1 MFENGNTFHVG
12 RYRLEA
18 IPEFE
23 GARMPPAAMFTK
35 ASPARLESLLKRVP
49 SGSYDR
55 GRKVLCTSVHSW
67 LVRDD
72 NGVVMLIDTCFGNL
86 KNRMPS
92 HPMFHMQSNDWL
104 AKLAA
109 LGVEPQDVTH
119 VINTHLHLDHVGWN
133 TRLVDGVWTPTFPR
147 ARHIMPR
154 LEAELA
160 LSGGLMRHEAN
171 DRSIADSVR
180 PVIDAGLTDL
190 ADPYVTI
197 AADMKLIP
205 CYGHSQGMLLVEI
218 AGEPGAI
225 VGGDPLHHPLQM
237 LDPDV
242 NTGFCEQPEQAASS
256 RRNFL
261 ARCADEGLIIAPTH
275 FHAPRFSHVTRI
287 EGGFDLAQIS
297 QAMILT

>member
-1 MFENGNTFHVG
+1 MSETNSTFLVG
-12 RYRLEA
+12 RYRLDA

-35 ASPARLESLLKRVP
+35 ASPDHLDSLLDRVP
-49 SGSYDR
+49 AGSYDR
-55 GRKVLCTSVHSW
+55 SRKVLCTSVHSW

-72 NGVVMLIDTCFGNL
+72 NGLVMLIDTCFGNL

-104 AKLAA
+104 SKLAA
-109 LGVEPQDVTH
+109 LGVQPEDVTH

-133 TRLVDGVWTPTFPR
+133 TRLVDGAWMPTFSR

-160 LSGGLMRHEAN
+160 LSGGLSRHEAN
-171 DRSIADSVR
+171 ERSISDSVM
-180 PVIDAGLTDL
+180 PVIDAGLTDF
-190 ADPYVTI
+190 AEPYAAI

-218 AGEPGAI
+218 SGEPGAI

-237 LDPDV
+237 LDPNV
-242 NTGFCEQPEQAASS
+242 NTGFCEQPEQAATS

-261 ARCADEGLIIAPTH
+261 TRCADEGLIIAPTH
-275 FHAPRFSHVTRI
+275 FYAPRFSVVTRLD
-287 EGGFDLAQIS
+287 GGFDVLKRP
-297 QAMILT
+297 QAM

>member
-1 MFENGNTFHVG
+1 MSETNNTFLVG
-12 RYRLEA
+12 RYRLDA

-23 GARMPPAAMFTK
+23 GSRMPPAAMFTK
-35 ASPARLESLLKRVP
+35 ASPSHLDSLLDRVP
-49 SGSYDR
+49 AGSYDR
-55 GRKVLCTSVHSW
+55 ARKVLCTSVHSW

-72 NGVVMLIDTCFGNL
+72 NGLVMLIDTCFGNL

-104 AKLAA
+104 VKLAA

-119 VINTHLHLDHVGWN
+119 VVNTHLHLDHVGWN
-133 TRLVDGVWTPTFPR
+133 TRLVDGAWKPTFSR
-147 ARHIMPR
+147 AHHIMPR
-154 LEAELA
+154 LEADLL

-171 DRSIADSVR
+171 ERAMADSVL
-180 PVIDAGLTDL
+180 PVIDAGL
-190 ADPYVTI
+190 ADFAEPYAAI
-197 AADMKLIP
+197 AADMQLVP

-218 AGEPGAI
+218 SGEPGAI

-242 NTGFCEQPEQAASS
+242 NTGFCEQPEQAAKS
-256 RRNFL
+256 RRNCL

-275 FHAPRFSHVTRI
+275 FYAPRFSLVERI
-287 EGGFDLAQIS
+287 GDGFDLLRRPQMA
-297 QAMILT
+297 

>member
-1 MFENGNTFHVG
+1 MFEKNNTLRVG

-35 ASPARLESLLKRVP
+35 ASPAHLDNLLERVP
-49 SGSYDR
+49 SDSYDR
-55 GRKVLCTSVHSW
+55 DRKVLCTSVHSW

-72 NGVVMLIDTCFGNL
+72 NGIVMLIDTCFGNL

-104 AKLAA
+104 AKLGA

-133 TRLVDGVWTPTFPR
+133 TRLVDGVWTPTFPH

-171 DRSIADSVR
+171 ERSIADSVR
-180 PVIDAGLTDL
+180 PVIDAGL
-190 ADPYVTI
+190 ADFVDPHVTI
-197 AADMKLIP
+197 AADMKLVP

-256 RRNFL
+256 RRKFL

-275 FHAPRFSHVTRI
+275 FYAPRFSQVKRI
-287 EGGFDLAQIS
+287 ERGFDLTRIS
-297 QAMILT
+297 QAAMPA

>member
-1 MFENGNTFHVG
+1 LPEQNNSFLVG
-12 RYRLEA
+12 RYRLDA

-35 ASPARLESLLKRVP
+35 ASPGHLNSLLERVP
-49 SGSYDR
+49 SDSYDC

-72 NGVVMLIDTCFGNL
+72 NGLVMLIDTCFGNL
-86 KNRMPS
+86 KNRMPT

-104 AKLAA
+104 SKLAA
-109 LGVEPQDVTH
+109 LGVHPQDVTH
-119 VINTHLHLDHVGWN
+119 VINTHLHLDHIGWN
-133 TRLVDGVWTPTFPR
+133 TRLVDGAWKPTFSR

-171 DRSIADSVR
+171 ERAITDSVL
-180 PVIDAGLTDL
+180 PVFEAGL
-190 ADPYVTI
+190 ADFAEPYASI
-197 AADMKLIP
+197 AADMQLVP
-205 CYGHSQGMLLVEI
+205 CYGHSPGMLLVEI
-218 AGEPGAI
+218 SGQPGAI

-237 LDPDV
+237 LDPDM
-242 NTGFCEQPEQAASS
+242 NTGFCEQPEQAAIS

-261 ARCADEGLIIAPTH
+261 SRCADERLIIAPTH
-275 FHAPRFSHVTRI
+275 FYAPRFSQVRRMDA
-287 EGGFDLAQIS
+287 GFELMRRTQPV
-297 QAMILT
+297 